1 MTKYSFLNELNEL
14 LSGLDTAERNEIM
27 ADYEEHFAFAKRSDK
42 SDEDVIKSVGTP
54 QEIAREILGDI
65 GTGDGIHIN
74 VDDGSTVNVKGGR
87 TTING
92 MDIGSFV
99 ENITSSVE
107 SLVDNITESVGE
119 RYEYPDEGLE
129 GATESTTMITEIID
143 MTGVKNVVVNA
154 KNQKIEITKTTEP
167 TARIRLS
174 RGILVAKVEDDT
186 LRIEAREIKRKF
198 VIGNFINIEMAS
210 KLEIELP
217 EQVYELIKA
226 KTANAKIEVAGFEL
240 SHLDL
245 ESSNGKLEG
254 SQIKADDLKLVT
266 FNGGIDLQS
275 IHGKIHA
282 QTTNGKIELQQVFG
296 ETTAHTTNGK
306 IRLETINGEIDAYT
320 TNGKIEFKNETIA
333 HDVSLQTTN
342 SKIEVNLAK
351 KPKNVKFKLSTTH
364 GKTWLFGNERNY
376 DIFGA
381 GEHEVTIS
389 TTNGKIEVIAEN

>member
-14 LSGLDTAERNEIM
+14 LSSLDAAERNEIM
-27 ADYEEHFAFAKRSDK
+27 ADYEEHFEFAKRSDK
-42 SDEDVIKSVGTP
+42 SVEDVIKSVGTP
-54 QEIAREILGDI
+54 QEIAREILGDT
-65 GTGDGIHIN
+65 GTDDSIHIN
-74 VDDGSTVNVKGGR
+74 VNDDSTINVKGGR

-143 MTGVKNVVVNA
+143 MTDVKNVVVNA
-154 KNQKIEITKTTEP
+154 KNQKIEITKTSEP

-174 RGILVAKVEDDT
+174 RGILAAKVEGNT

-226 KTANAKIEVAGFEL
+226 KTANAKIEVANFEL
-240 SHLDL
+240 SRLDL
-245 ESSNGKLEG
+245 ESSNGKLEV
-254 SQIKADDLKLVT
+254 SQIKADDLNLAT
-266 FNGGIDLQS
+266 FNGGIDLEA
-275 IHGKIHA
+275 IHGKIQA
-282 QTTNGKIELQQVFG
+282 NTTNGKIELKQVFG
-296 ETTAHTTNGK
+296 EVGAHTTNGK
-306 IRLETINGEIDAYT
+306 IQLDGIAGVVDAYT
-320 TNGKIEFKNETIA
+320 TNGKIEFVNETIE
-333 HDVSLQTTN
+333 HKTKLRTTN
-342 SKIEVNLAK
+342 SKIEVKLAK
-351 KPKNVKFKLSTTH
+351 KPENAKFELSTTH

-381 GEHEVTIS
+381 GEHEVNIS
-389 TTNGKIEVIAEN
+389 TTNGKIEVLVEN